1 MGVVW
6 RATDTSLGRD
16 VAVKVLPEAFAGDPD
31 RMARFEREAR
41 VLASLN
47 HPNIAAIYGVGSAD
61 GVRFLAMELVTGDDL
76 ATRLEQGP
84 LPVVETLQIAR
95 QIAEGLEAAHEKG
108 VIHRDLKPANVK
120 VTPDGIVK
128 VLDFG
133 LAKALEGETMPAA
146 STRSLSHS
154 PTLTSPMTA
163 AHVIL
168 GTAAYMSPEQA
179 RGKPVDRRADIWAFG
194 CLVLE
199 CLTGQRAF
207 DGETV
212 SDTLAKILER
222 EPDLKAL
229 PGGTPA
235 RVRDLIQRCLIKDP
249 KLRLRDIGDARIV
262 LEEVLAARTSSGRLL
277 VQDVVGAGAA
287 PRRLPLGVIAA
298 AGAIGVVIGAGVWAL
313 VTPRVGG
320 GAGEPTCVT
329 VTMPPGITVQ
339 NARLTPDGRTLVV
352 RGQPQDPD
360 GSGTARPMIFTRRL
374 DSFEFKPLAGTKG
387 VVGFAT
393 GRSGTLHATI
403 QVSPASP
410 ALRWVSLPLDGSSP
424 PTTRADW
431 KDSWNDVARLS
442 NGDILIREGNAS
454 FVRMPGSGGTAS
466 PPVRMDAGRPGVSRF
481 EFTGNELPGDHAALV
496 NVVSYDTRGWHY
508 SVGVVDA
515 KTGKV
520 KVVEE
525 DGGNALYSPTGHLL
539 FARGDAILAV
549 PFDAGNAEVRGTPVA
564 VWSGLST
571 NFTFVPGA
579 FSLTDAGAL
588 FYRPG
593 QVGGD
598 RSFAIL
604 DAAGSLT
611 SWSTERRPVD
621 GGPALSP
628 DGRSFACTMA
638 NARGIDEIWIS
649 PVDHADF
656 RRLGT
661 DPNADCTWAAWSPD
675 GVRLAY
681 YRNGKDGLDGIY
693 IQDVD
698 GGPARRILAP
708 ESDQVTYLATTW
720 LPDGSAVLATRIE
733 AGRFSIVAVP
743 VPANPADASRPRP
756 MLQADFNRGFAMVA
770 PGGRMMAFNS
780 QESGKWQV
788 MVAELRADGS
798 VGRPT
803 LVSPQE
809 GQVHLWG
816 TDGRTIYVQDARG
829 RLQKFSVTPGPQPT
843 VSAPVEVGDLEKL
856 RIQLWCPLP
865 GGRLLVGLKNENEY
879 EITRYDLVLNW
890 TELLKRKM
898 RAAR

>member
-16 VAVKVLPEAFAGDPD
+16 VAVKVLPEAFARDPD

-76 ATRLEQGP
+76 ATRLEHGP
-84 LPVVETLQIAR
+84 VPVVETLQIAR

-120 VTPDGIVK
+120 VTPDGNVK

-133 LAKALEGETMPAA
+133 LAKALEGEMAPAA
-146 STRSLSHS
+146 SAPNLSHS

-277 VQDVVGAGAA
+277 VKDEVGSGAT
-287 PRRLPLGVIAA
+287 PRRLRPGVIAA
-298 AGAIGVVIGAGVWAL
+298 VGAIGVVIGAGVCAL
-313 VTPRVGG
+313 VAPHLGG
-320 GAGEPTCVT
+320 EAGEPTCVT
-329 VTMPPGITVQ
+329 LTMPPGITVQ
-339 NARLTPDGRTLVV
+339 NAGLTPDGRTLVV

-360 GSGTARPMIFTRRL
+360 GSGTARPMVYTRRL
-374 DSFEFKPLAGTKG
+374 DSFEFKPLPGTEG

-393 GRSGTLHATI
+393 GRKGTLYATI

-410 ALRWVSLPLDGSSP
+410 ALRAVTVPLDGSSP
-424 PTTRADW
+424 PTTLTDW
-431 KDSWNDVARLS
+431 KDSWSGGVRLS
-442 NGDILIREGNAS
+442 NGDLLIREGDAS
-454 FVRMPGSGGTAS
+454 FVRMPVSGGTPS
-466 PPVRMDAGRPGVSRF
+466 PAVRMDAGRAGVSRF
-481 EFTGNELPGDHAALV
+481 EFTGNALPGDQAALV

-508 SVGVVDA
+508 SVGVVDTR
-515 KTGKV
+515 TGKV

-539 FARGDAILAV
+539 FSRGDAILAA
-549 PFDAGNAEVRGTPVA
+549 PFDAGKAEVRGAPVA

-579 FSLTDAGAL
+579 FSLTDAGGL

-604 DAAGSLT
+604 DAGGSLT
-611 SWSTERRPVD
+611 SWSAERRPMDSAPV
-621 GGPALSP
+621 LSP
-628 DGRSFACTMA
+628 DGRHFACTMV
-638 NARGIDEIWIS
+638 NARGIDEAWVS

-661 DPNADCTWAAWSPD
+661 DPNADCFWMTWSPD
-675 GVRLAY
+675 GGRLAY
-681 YRNGKDGLDGIY
+681 YRNGKDGKDGIY

-708 ESDQVTYLATTW
+708 ESDQVTYQTTGW
-720 LPDGSAVLATRIE
+720 LPDGSAVVATRTE
-733 AGRFSIVAVP
+733 AGRFSLVAVP
-743 VPANPADASRPRP
+743 IPANPADTSQPRP
-756 MLQADFNRGFAMVA
+756 MLQADFNRGFAFVA
-770 PGGRMMAFNS
+770 PGGRMIAFYS
-780 QESGKWQV
+780 QESGNGQV
-788 MVAELRADGS
+788 MVAELHADGS
-798 VGRPT
+798 VGRPVR
-803 LVSPQE
+803 VSPLEAQI
-809 GQVHLWG
+809 HLWG
-816 TDGRTIYVQDARG
+816 TDDRTLYVQDVRN
-829 RLQKFSVTPGPQPT
+829 RLLKFSVTPGPQPT
-843 VSAPVEVGDLEKL
+843 VSGPAEVGDLEKL
-856 RIQLWCPLP
+856 RIQFWTPLP
-865 GGRLLVGLKNENEY
+865 GGRVWVGLKNENEY
-879 EITRYDLVLNW
+879 EITRYNLVLNW
-890 TELLKRKM
+890 TDLLKRKM